1 MILACA
7 KKTNRKGQSKL
18 FSVIDTLG
26 RARAR
31 NKAHIVAEHSL
42 RVCSERADAGLP
54 TLLCCGQL
62 ATWGPFQGGWRDTS
76 SRAALSFLLGREGK
90 QNVASVSPCV
100 PGVASGQA
108 LEGACCKG
116 RDGRSRMAEGDPA
129 LPPWWLGEE
138 CHRDTGP
145 DTGYPKRFWASCCR
159 PCLHVPR
166 KCCAETFC
174 QAGSGGRAAMVH
186 RGSPGIDTRH
196 CSGRAA
202 ALVLCPI
209 MLLSPALVPHL

>member
-26 RARAR
+26 LARAR
-31 NKAHIVAEHSL
+31 NKARIVAEHSL

-54 TLLCCGQL
+54 TLLCHGQL

-76 SRAALSFLLGREGK
+76 SRAALGFLPSKEGK

-108 LEGACCKG
+108 LEGGCCKG
-116 RDGRSRMAEGDPA
+116 RGGEKPYGKGNSSSASVAGRRGVASGQRPQHRVPQAF
-129 LPPWWLGEE
+129 LG
-138 CHRDTGP
+138 
-145 DTGYPKRFWASCCR
+145 KLLQILS
-159 PCLHVPR
+159 V
-166 KCCAETFC
+166 
-174 QAGSGGRAAMVH
+174 
-186 RGSPGIDTRH
+186 
-196 CSGRAA
+196 
-202 ALVLCPI
+202 CP
-209 MLLSPALVPHL
+209 